1 MKILLN
7 VSNINVGG
15 GTQVA
20 LSFIHSLSKFR
31 QHDFHVFA
39 SQKVYKQIHFAVLD
53 KKIKV
58 TKVDFGIKEW
68 IIGKTKM
75 MRDLERE
82 VNPDVVFTI
91 FGPSYWTPKSHHLMG
106 FAMPWLINPETKA
119 FGELGLKML
128 IKKRIQNFIKG
139 YFTRKNADYFVVET
153 EDVKLRLNKYFNV
166 DLSNTWVVDNTFNQ
180 NFHNVEIHPTR
191 QVDVFKFITITANYP
206 HKNLKILKK
215 VIPILKDRGVKV
227 SFTLTIPHEDFK
239 KTFGVETE
247 YLKNLGPILSKECPT
262 HYNGADALFLPTLL
276 ECFTASYPEAMIMQ
290 RPIITSD
297 LPFAKFIC
305 GENNALFFDPLDP
318 VDIADKIEFLITN
331 KGKYQ
336 DLVENGLKRVKQFL
350 TPDQRSDKYI
360 QILEEIIVI
369 KIQ

>member
-20 LSFIHSLSKFR
+20 LSFIHSLNKFR

-91 FGPSYWTPKSHHLMG
+91 FGPSYWTPKSPHLMG
-106 FAMPWLINPETKA
+106 FAMGWLINPESKA
-119 FGELGLKML
+119 FDELGFKML
-128 IKKRIQNFIKG
+128 VKKRFQNLVKG
-139 YFTRKNADYFVVET
+139 YFTKKNAHYFVVET
-153 EDVKLRLNKYFNV
+153 EDVKQRLKKYFGIL
-166 DLSNTWVVDNTFNQ
+166 LSNTWVVNNTYNQ
-180 NFHNVEIHPTR
+180 HFYD
-191 QVDVFKFITITANYP
+191 VDVQPGNTGSTFRFITITANYP
-206 HKNLKILKK
+206 HKNLKILKS
-215 VIPILKDRGVKV
+215 VIPILKERGIKA
-227 SFTLTIPHEDFK
+227 SFTLTIPEDEFK
-239 KTFGVETE
+239 FMFGGESE
-247 YLKNLGPILSKECPT
+247 YLKNLGPVSSKDCPK
-262 HYNGADALFLPTLL
+262 HYNNSDALFLPTLL
-276 ECFTASYPEAMIMQ
+276 ESFTASYPEAMIMQ

-297 LPFAKFIC
+297 LPFANFIC
-305 GENNALFFDPLDP
+305 GENNALFFDPLNP
-318 VDIADKIEFLITN
+318 VDIADKIESLVTN
-331 KGKYQ
+331 DVQYQ

-350 TPDQRSDKYI
+350 TPDQRSEKYI
-360 QILEEIIVI
+360 QILE
-369 KIQ
+369 KISRN